1 MSNKRDMERLS
12 VDVAA
17 AADEYTQ
24 VIEGLK
30 KLYKLVDVFE
40 SDICRTELHLS
51 DPLTFILCRN
61 KIKPLETTYDF
72 EGFHSAPLTDADVEA
87 KPLCLLIGQYSVGKT
102 TFIKQVSFGS
112 TDSFNE

>member
-40 SDICRTELHLS
+40 SDICRTKFIY
-51 DPLTFILCRN
+51 LTL
-61 KIKPLETTYDF
+61 
-72 EGFHSAPLTDADVEA
+72 
-87 KPLCLLIGQYSVGKT
+87 
-102 TFIKQVSFGS
+102 
-112 TDSFNE
+112 